1 MKGSESYIRHT
12 NPDVFG
18 RKYNTWRK
26 TLYLKILEMGY
37 ETPKTSISCK
47 DLEEWHTEAWESG
60 LVWDGRLGDIDEV
73 WRADAADMSL

>member
-47 DLEEWHTEAWESG
+47 DLEEWHTEA
-60 LVWDGRLGDIDEV
+60 
-73 WRADAADMSL
+73 